1 MKKENFVSLLLGTVG
16 GILFALGMCM
26 CLISEWDAFRPGL
39 VMGALGIIVLIIMV
53 IVRRR
58 MKGLP
63 PVCVN
68 KHTLFVI
75 LWAAAGALIL
85 GIGMCM
91 VMVWEG
97 FLVWGIVVGIL
108 GILLLLSL
116 IPICKGLK

>member
-26 CLISEWDAFRPGL
+26 CLLSEWDAFRPGL
-39 VMGALGIIVLIIMV
+39 VMGTLGIIVLIIMV

-63 PVCVN
+63 PVRVN

-85 GIGMCM
+85 GVGMCM